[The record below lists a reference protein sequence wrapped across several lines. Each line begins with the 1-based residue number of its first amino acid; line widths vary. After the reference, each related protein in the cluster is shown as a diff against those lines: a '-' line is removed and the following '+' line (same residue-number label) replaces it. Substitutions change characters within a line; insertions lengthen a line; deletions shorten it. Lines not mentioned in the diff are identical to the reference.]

1 MERARRSGPAASPH
15 NFRQR
20 HPPMSTLGK
29 RVALAAAA
37 LGLWSGGAAQGQQPT
52 GTVIGR
58 VTDAVTSR
66 PVPSAQVFI
75 PGTLRGSL
83 TNAEGRYSIV
93 QVPTGQHV
101 VRVTI
106 LGYAEVVRTVTVPA
120 GAAASADFALNP
132 SAVEL
137 NAVVVNAV
145 TGEAER
151 KGRVGATV
159 ANLQVATLDQ
169 GSITKFADVVAGRAA
184 GVDLK
189 STSGATGAAQ
199 KIRIRGGNSLSL
211 SNEPLIF
218 VDGVMLNNPQGA
230 GTFASA
236 SPLAVGGQDLSRL
249 NDLNPDDIANIE
261 VLKGPAASAMYGTE
275 AANGVLLITT
285 KRGRVGAPTWTAYA
299 ETGSLE
305 DITSY
310 PRAYLS
316 YSVLKPGSAMT
327 TPSGDFD
334 FSARRPCFNFQAA
347 SGACTQDSTVSFV
360 ALRDA
365 RTTPFTTG
373 YRQQYGASVSGGTD
387 QAAYYVSGDLQDE
400 RGVIAIN
407 TNRSLNLR
415 ANLDVRPRSNLD
427 VHFSSGYTSG
437 VLSRSNNDNSVAG
450 PISNGTMGSAFYYPL
465 VNGEVNRN
473 NYYSFSPQDLSVYP
487 SYQDVNHLILGGVG
501 SYRPLS
507 WLRANLNL
515 GVDLANTHDYETLQP
530 NSPLSP
536 VDPTTWGIG
545 LRQSNHSNSFLYTGN
560 GSLTGAFELRPE
572 LTSETTAG
580 ASYTKSHLASTYGIG
595 YGILPGTQSLNTASS
610 NYSVAEGFSEVIT
623 IGAFVQEKLS
633 WRERVFLNGSVRTDD
648 NSAFGRR
655 YGRIYYPAASV
666 SWRISDEGFF
676 PKYSWL
682 SDLRLRA
689 AYGTSGMRPGFRQA
703 ITYYGGVSATINGE
717 NLPSITLQATGDEFL
732 KPERTTE
739 YEFGGDLGVLNERLS
754 AEFTYFHK
762 RSTDA
767 IIAKP
772 LAPSLGLTG
781 AVSGSMYTNLGSI
794 QNRGTEL
801 SLNALA
807 LNAQKVRL
815 SVRLAAT
822 TLNNKVL
829 DLGRNITPINVG
841 RSQRHQAGFPAGA
854 YWQIPY
860 GINDANNN
868 GKLTSSEVTTT
879 ADTAVYLGPV
889 LPTFSRS
896 ITGDLTLFGLVTVR
910 TLFDWRGGNKT
921 FNYTEYYRCLLGT
934 VYGERGCAGVM
945 DAHASLAEQARY
957 LAARYR
963 GSYAG
968 FIEDAGFVK
977 WRELSLMVAVPER
990 LVRRA
995 GMAKAA
1001 SITFSGR
1008 NLRTWAKYSGVDP
1021 EVNETGSGANWGQD
1035 EFFTQPPVRYFTVRL
1050 NLTF

>member
-1 MERARRSGPAASPH
+1 
-15 NFRQR
+15 
-20 HPPMSTLGK
+20 MSTLGR

-37 LGLWSGGAAQGQQPT
+37 LGLWSGGAAQAQQPT
-52 GTVIGR
+52 GTVVGR

-75 PGTLRGSL
+75 SGTQRGSI
-83 TNAEGRYSIV
+83 TNAEGRYTIA
-93 QVPTGQHV
+93 QVPAGARV
-101 VRVTI
+101 LRVTI
-106 LGYAEVVRTVTVPA
+106 LGYAEAVRAVTVPA
-120 GAAASADFALNP
+120 GTSTPADFALNP

-137 NAVVVNAV
+137 NALVVNAV

-159 ANLQVATLDQ
+159 ANLQVATLNQ
-169 GSITKFADVVAGRAA
+169 GSITTFADVMAGRTA

-218 VDGVMLNNPQGA
+218 IDGIRLGNPQGA
-230 GTFASA
+230 GTFTSA

-316 YSVLKPGSAMT
+316 YSVLKPGSPMT
-327 TPSGDFD
+327 TSAGDFD
-334 FSARRPCFNFQAA
+334 FTARRPCFNFRVAA
-347 SGACTQDSTVSFV
+347 GACTQDSTVSFV
-360 ALRDA
+360 ALRDS
-365 RTTPFTTG
+365 RTTPFSTG
-373 YRQQYGASVSGGTD
+373 YRQQLGGSVSGGTE
-387 QAAYYVSGDLQDE
+387 QVAYYVSADRQDE

-407 TNRSLNLR
+407 RNRSLNLR
-415 ANLDVRPRSNLD
+415 ANLDTHLRSNLELRI
-427 VHFSSGYTSG
+427 SSGYTSG

-465 VNGEVNRN
+465 LNGEVNRN
-473 NYYSFSPQDLSVYP
+473 NYYAFSPQDLSVYP
-487 SYQDVNHLILGGVG
+487 SYQDINHLILGGVG
-501 SYRPLS
+501 NYRPFT
-507 WLRANLNL
+507 WLRANVNL
-515 GVDLANTHDYETLQP
+515 GVDLANTHDHETLQP
-530 NSPLSP
+530 NTALAA

-545 LRQSNHSNSFLYTGN
+545 FRQSNHSNAFLYTGN
-560 GSLTGAFELRPE
+560 GSLTGAFDVGRDLN
-572 LTSETTAG
+572 SETTIG
-580 ASYTKSHLASTYGIG
+580 ASYTKSHLASTYGTG
-595 YGILPGTQSLNTASS
+595 YGILPGTESLNTASS
-610 NYSVAEGFSEVIT
+610 NYSVSEGFSEVIT
-623 IGAFVQEKLS
+623 LGAFAQEKLS
-633 WRERVFLNGSVRTDD
+633 WRERVFLSGSVRTDD

-655 YGRIYYPAASV
+655 YGRIYYPAASL
-666 SWRISDEGFF
+666 SWNISQEDFF

-682 SDLRLRA
+682 SSLRLRG
-689 AYGTSGMRPGFRQA
+689 AYGTSGLRPGFRQA
-703 ITYYGGVSATINGE
+703 ITYYGGVSATIDGE
-717 NLPSITLQATGDEFL
+717 SVPSITLQATGDEFL

-739 YEFGGDLGVLNERLS
+739 HEFGGDLGLLDERVS
-754 AEFTYFHK
+754 AEFTYYRK

-781 AVSGSMYTNLGSI
+781 AVRGSMFTNLGSI
-794 QNRGTEL
+794 QNQGTEL

-807 LNAQKVRL
+807 VNASNVRL
-815 SVRLAAT
+815 NLRLAAT
-822 TLNNKVL
+822 TLDNEIL

-841 RSQRHQAGFPAGA
+841 RAQRHQTGFPAGGF
-854 YWQIPY
+854 WQIPY
-860 GINDANNN
+860 RIDDANHD
-868 GKLTSSEVTTT
+868 GKLTSAEVTTA

-896 ITGDLTLFGLVTVR
+896 VTGDLTLFKLVTVR
-910 TLFDWRGGNKT
+910 TLFEWRGGSKT
-921 FNYTEYYRCLLGT
+921 FNYTEYYRCMIGT

-945 DAHASLAEQARY
+945 DAHASLAEQAPY

-968 FIEDAGFVK
+968 FIEDADFVK
-977 WRELSLMVAVPER
+977 WRELSATLAAPDR
-990 LVRRA
+990 LIRRV
-995 GMAKAA
+995 GLAKAA

-1008 NLRTWAKYSGVDP
+1008 NLRTWTRYSGVDP
-1021 EVNETGSGANWGQD
+1021 EVNEAGSGANWGQD

-1050 NLTF
+1050 SLTF